1 LQKTEF
7 VQNSLSISIIPL
19 KGLHCFIKDLDPQMN
34 IALIILAAGKGTRMQ
49 SELPKVLHKVAGAPM
64 LIHAMRAGRALEPKR
79 TIIVAGHG
87 FEAVSA
93 AASAEDPE
101 VEIVR
106 QEAQLGTGHAV
117 DQARAALDDFDGTV
131 IVLYGDCPLIQP
143 RTLEELT
150 ATLSTAAVS
159 VLGFEAENLAR
170 YGRLITDGDRLKRIV
185 EFKDATPAERAVR
198 LCNSGVMAASA
209 QLLFDLLSEIDANNA
224 SGELYLTDV
233 IGKAVGRGLSCTAIR
248 CAERETLGVNSR
260 VELMQAEKEFQTL
273 RRAEALEDGISMPA
287 PETVHFSY
295 DTVIGRDAIIE
306 QNVVF
311 GPGVTVE
318 SGAQIRA
325 FSHLEGAHVARGC
338 VVGPYARLRPGAE
351 LAEDVKIGNF
361 VEIKASTLDE
371 GAKVNHLSYIGDA
384 HIGARANIGAGTIT
398 CNYDGVM
405 KHHTSIGEAA
415 FIGSNTMLVAP
426 ITVGQDAM
434 TASGSVITRD
444 VPAGDLAIARSKQDN
459 KAGFSVKLM
468 NKLRALKAAKQ
479 S

>member
-1 LQKTEF
+1 MQKAAF

-93 AASAEDPE
+93 TARAEDPE

-106 QEAQLGTGHAV
+106 QETQLGTGHAV

-159 VLGFEAENLAR
+159 VLGFEAENPAR

-209 QLLFDLLSEIDANNA
+209 ELLFDLLSEIDANNA

-273 RRAEALEDGISMPA
+273 RREEALEDGISMPA

-479 S
+479 N

>member
-1 LQKTEF
+1 M
-7 VQNSLSISIIPL
+7 I
-19 KGLHCFIKDLDPQMN
+19 
-34 IALIILAAGKGTRMQ
+34 
-49 SELPKVLHKVAGAPM
+49 
-64 LIHAMRAGRALEPKR
+64 
-79 TIIVAGHG
+79 
-87 FEAVSA
+87 
-93 AASAEDPE
+93 
-101 VEIVR
+101 
-106 QEAQLGTGHAV
+106 
-117 DQARAALDDFDGTV
+117 
-131 IVLYGDCPLIQP
+131 
-143 RTLEELT
+143 
-150 ATLSTAAVS
+150 ATLNDSAVS
-159 VLGFEAENLAR
+159 VLGFEAKDPAL
-170 YGRLITDGDRLKRIV
+170 YGRLITDGDKLKRIV
-185 EFKDATPAERAVR
+185 EFKDASPAERAVT
-198 LCNSGVMAASA
+198 LCNSGVMTAPAH
-209 QLLFDLLSEIDANNA
+209 LLFDLLSEIDTDNA

-233 IGKAVGRGLSCTAIR
+233 VGKAVARGLQCATVR

-260 VELMQAEKEFQTL
+260 VELMQAEKEFQNL
-273 RRAEALEDGISMPA
+273 RRAVALEDGVSMLA

-325 FSHLEGAHVARGC
+325 FSHLEGAHVSRGC
-338 VVGPYARLRPGAE
+338 IIGPYARLRPGAE

-361 VEIKASTLDE
+361 VEIKASALDE

-405 KHHTSIGEAA
+405 KHHTHISEEA

-426 ITVGQDAM
+426 VTVGQDAM

-459 KAGFSVKLM
+459 KPRFAKKLM
-468 NKLRALKAAKQ
+468 KRLRALKAAKQ
-479 S
+479 N

>member
-1 LQKTEF
+1 
-7 VQNSLSISIIPL
+7 
-19 KGLHCFIKDLDPQMN
+19 MN

-79 TIIVAGHG
+79 TISVAGHG
-87 FEAVSA
+87 LEAVSA
-93 AASAEDPE
+93 TARAEDPE

-106 QEAQLGTGHAV
+106 QETQLGTGHAV

-159 VLGFEAENLAR
+159 VLGFEAENPAR

-209 QLLFDLLSEIDANNA
+209 ELLFDLLSEIDANNA

-248 CAERETLGVNSR
+248 CAERETLGVNCR

-479 S
+479 N

>member
-1 LQKTEF
+1 
-7 VQNSLSISIIPL
+7 
-19 KGLHCFIKDLDPQMN
+19 MN

-159 VLGFEAENLAR
+159 VLGFEAENPAR

-426 ITVGQDAM
+426 VTVGQDAM

>member
-1 LQKTEF
+1 
-7 VQNSLSISIIPL
+7 
-19 KGLHCFIKDLDPQMN
+19 MN

-93 AASAEDPE
+93 TARAEDPE

-106 QEAQLGTGHAV
+106 QETQLGTGHAV

-159 VLGFEAENLAR
+159 VLGFEAENPAR

-198 LCNSGVMAASA
+198 LCNSGVMAASV

-479 S
+479 N

>member
-1 LQKTEF
+1 
-7 VQNSLSISIIPL
+7 
-19 KGLHCFIKDLDPQMN
+19 MN

-64 LIHAMRAGRALEPKR
+64 LIHAMRAGLALEPKR

-159 VLGFEAENLAR
+159 VLGFEAENPAR
-170 YGRLITDGDRLKRIV
+170 YGRLITDGDRLKGIV
-185 EFKDATPAERAVR
+185 EFKDATPAERAVG

-415 FIGSNTMLVAP
+415 FIGSNTMLIAP

-479 S
+479 N

>member
-1 LQKTEF
+1 
-7 VQNSLSISIIPL
+7 
-19 KGLHCFIKDLDPQMN
+19 MN

-93 AASAEDPE
+93 TARAEDPE

-106 QEAQLGTGHAV
+106 QETQLGTGHAV

-159 VLGFEAENLAR
+159 VLGFEAENPAR

-209 QLLFDLLSEIDANNA
+209 ELLFDLLSEIDANNA
-224 SGELYLTDV
+224 PGELYLTDV

-287 PETVHFSY
+287 PETVHFSF

-325 FSHLEGAHVARGC
+325 FSHLEGVHVARGC

-479 S
+479 N

>member
-1 LQKTEF
+1 
-7 VQNSLSISIIPL
+7 
-19 KGLHCFIKDLDPQMN
+19 MN

-93 AASAEDPE
+93 TARAEDPE

-106 QEAQLGTGHAV
+106 QETQLGTGHAV

-159 VLGFEAENLAR
+159 VLGFEAENPAR

-209 QLLFDLLSEIDANNA
+209 ELLFDLLSEIDANNA

-405 KHHTSIGEAA
+405 KHRTSIGEAA

-479 S
+479 N

>member
-1 LQKTEF
+1 
-7 VQNSLSISIIPL
+7 
-19 KGLHCFIKDLDPQMN
+19 MN

-49 SELPKVLHKVAGAPM
+49 SELPKVLHRVAGAPM

-93 AASAEDPE
+93 AARAEDPE

-106 QEAQLGTGHAV
+106 QETQLGTGHAV

-159 VLGFEAENLAR
+159 VLGFEAENPAR

-415 FIGSNTMLVAP
+415 FIGSNTMLIAP

-479 S
+479 N